1 MKLKNDWL
9 RTLDGSPE
17 LPPFVLSFAKA
28 VAGGNSKDDEDDD
41 DEDDEDRDDDEDP
54 DADKTDDEL
63 RAELVATRAALTKA
77 NGQSAKRRKTA
88 SELRAELEE
97 ARKPKPK
104 KKSADDDDDA
114 PDLDELRREARI
126 EGEKAGVVRAKKAEA
141 KSALLAAGASS
152 TRVAK
157 AIGLLDLDELDLD
170 DEGLDGI
177 DDAIEDLRKDW
188 PELFAK
194 KRTRR
199 ASVAGD
205 NDRNGDEG
213 ERRPSGRSTRSASQ
227 KAADKLLG
235 KSARD

>member
-28 VAGGNSKDDEDDD
+28 VAGGNSKDDEDEDEDEDD
-41 DEDDEDRDDDEDP
+41 DEDDEDP

-63 RAELVATRAALTKA
+63 RAELVATRTALAKA

-88 SELRAELEE
+88 RELAAELEE

-114 PDLDELRREARI
+114 PDLDELRREARV

-170 DEGLDGI
+170 DDGLDGI
-177 DDAIEDLRKDW
+177 DDAIEDLRRDW

-199 ASVAGD
+199 TSVAGD

-213 ERRPSGRSTRSASQ
+213 ERRQSGRSTRSASQ

-235 KSARD
+235 KSTRD